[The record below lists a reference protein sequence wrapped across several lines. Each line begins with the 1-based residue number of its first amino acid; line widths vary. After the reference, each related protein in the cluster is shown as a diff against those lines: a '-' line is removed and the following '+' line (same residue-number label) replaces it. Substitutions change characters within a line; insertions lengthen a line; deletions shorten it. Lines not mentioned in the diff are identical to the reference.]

1 MATRTTKVPPHLR
14 VRRKPEVG
22 EREILDAA
30 EEILKKKDFRDLTVD
45 AVMGRT
51 GMVRSAFYNYFE
63 NRSELIMRLIERVE
77 GEMMEVSQAWLEDS
91 SDDPIRGIAESL
103 ERVAE
108 IYAEHGH
115 LLRAVHEASYHD
127 REVERYYRG
136 GLLQN
141 FTDAVASRLR
151 EEKAAGRTSI
161 EDPKATAT
169 ALLLLNANFFV
180 ERLGAGSNGHGASPR
195 AVASTLIEIWV
206 RTIYLT
212 AP

>member
-1 MATRTTKVPPHLR
+1 MATRTEKVPAHLR

-45 AVMGRT
+45 TVMSGT

-63 NRSELIMRLIERVE
+63 NRNQLIMRLLERVE
-77 GEMMEVSQAWLEDS
+77 GEMMAVSQAWLDHSAE
-91 SDDPIRGIAESL
+91 DPIDDITLAL

-127 REVERYYRG
+127 RQVERYYRAG
-136 GLLQN
+136 FLQN
-141 FTDAVASRLR
+141 FIDAVTTRLQA
-151 EEKAAGRTSI
+151 EKAAGHTSI
-161 EDPKATAT
+161 EDPEATAT
-169 ALLLLNANFFV
+169 ALLLMNANFFV
-180 ERLGAGSNGHGASPR
+180 ERLGPGSNGGGASPR

-206 RTIYLT
+206 RTIYPT